1 MQDERPIIELAGVTK
16 SFAHQNVLRGI
27 YLQIAPRSFVVI
39 RGRSGSGKST
49 LLSIIAGLEP
59 ADSGSVSV
67 CGESLDGRSQEGLA
81 SLRLRNIGLVFQFF
95 NLLPT
100 LTLKENVAV
109 AGQLAGRSRK
119 QTQAEA
125 SEYLHEVGLAAHQ
138 DKLPHEVS
146 GGEVQRAAVARALM
160 NSPQLIL
167 ADEPTGSLDRES
179 SQGVINLFR
188 NLVASRAVTVVLVSH
203 EPEVEQSADRVFHLQ
218 DGLI

>member
-16 SFAHQNVLRGI
+16 SFAHQQVLRGI
-27 YLQIAPRSFVVI
+27 DLQVAPRSFVVI

-49 LLSIIAGLEP
+49 LLNIIAGLEP
-59 ADSGSVSV
+59 CDSGGVTV
-67 CGESLDGRSQEGLA
+67 CGESLTGLSQEALA

-100 LTLKENVAV
+100 LTLQENVAV

-119 QTQAEA
+119 QTLTEA
-125 SEYLHEVGLAAHQ
+125 NEYLQEVGLEPHRN
-138 DKLPHEVS
+138 KLPHEVS
-146 GGEVQRAAVARALM
+146 GGEVQRAAIARALM
-160 NSPQLIL
+160 NTPKLIL

-179 SQGVINLFR
+179 SQRVIELFR
-188 NLVASRAVTVVLVSH
+188 SLLKRHSVTIVLVSH
-203 EPEVEQSADRVFHLQ
+203 EPEVEQSADRVHHLQ